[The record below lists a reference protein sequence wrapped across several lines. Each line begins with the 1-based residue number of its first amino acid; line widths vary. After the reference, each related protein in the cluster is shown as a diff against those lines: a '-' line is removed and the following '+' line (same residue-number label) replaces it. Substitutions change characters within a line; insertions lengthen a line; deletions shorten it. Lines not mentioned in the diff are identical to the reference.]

1 MEQIVTSRL
10 LELAKLCFLLNGRKR
25 GSNEYDCGFFP
36 HKVNTTAHGK
46 AGAPKITIEFN
57 GIAIYHY
64 YVIVEF
70 NNKQIALNTEL
81 NAFYNDESRA
91 NAKSIFGKDA
101 KAHIIAVETKWALA
115 EILQE
120 YRNEMNETLRK
131 VTNGKYM

>member
-25 GSNEYDCGFFP
+25 GSNSYDCGFFP

-46 AGAPKITIEFN
+46 TGAPKITIEFN
-57 GIAIYHY
+57 SITIYPY

-81 NAFYNDESRA
+81 NAFYDNNSKA
-91 NAKSIFGKDA
+91 NAKEIFGKDA
-101 KAHIIAVETKWALA
+101 KAYIIAVETKWALA
-115 EILQE
+115 EILQG
-120 YRNEMNETLRK
+120 YRNEMNETLCK
-131 VTNGKYM
+131 VANGKFM